1 MTKQSTTA
9 TLGHFDAPNVERPH
23 MLVSVPSSKKEL
35 VQFYEVRENLSGRL
49 VQTLRAQLTHKQW
62 ASVSRTAEFTF
73 NEQLREAGERPGR
86 FLKTGDTRLS
96 INNLGKELMV
106 LVWAAEDATEDELEI
121 IRVSW
126 QRLHRI
132 ERWWLFNQTV
142 ALNGDVRGRGKGWR
156 AALRLMLAATPT
168 GPGSETAVNDP
179 ETTLKLMP
187 TRTVKTKN
195 GKNSMEPMFKKA
207 KSA

>member
-1 MTKQSTTA
+1 MTKQTA
-9 TLGHFDAPNVERPH
+9 TATPGHFNAPSSDRPH
-23 MLVSVPSSKKEL
+23 MLVSVPSSKKDL
-35 VQFYEVRENLSGRL
+35 VNFYEVRENRDFHFTR
-49 VQTLRAQLTHKQW
+49 TLRGQLTHKQW
-62 ASVSRTAEFTF
+62 AAVARTAEFTF
-73 NEQLREAGERPGR
+73 NEQLRDAGERPGR
-86 FLKTGDTRLS
+86 FVKTGDTRLS

-106 LVWAAEDATEDELEI
+106 LVWAVEDANEEEVDI

-142 ALNGDVRGRGKGWR
+142 ALNGDARGRGKGWR

-168 GPGSETAVNDP
+168 GPGGSVSDP

-187 TRTVKTKN
+187 TRTVKTKS
-195 GKNSMEPMFKKA
+195 GKNDMEPMFRKV
-207 KSA
+207 SP

>member
-1 MTKQSTTA
+1 MTRQAATA
-9 TLGHFDAPNVERPH
+9 TPGHFGAPDSDRPH
-23 MLVSVPSSKKEL
+23 MLVSVPSSRKEL
-35 VQFYEVRENLSGRL
+35 VNLYEVRENLAGRMTR
-49 VQTLRAQLTHKQW
+49 TLRGQLTHKQW
-62 ASVSRTAEFTF
+62 ATVARTAEFTF

-86 FLKTGDTRLS
+86 FLKTGETRLS

-106 LVWAAEDATEDELEI
+106 LVWATEDASEEEVDV

-142 ALNGDVRGRGKGWR
+142 ALNGDPRGRGKGWR

-168 GPGSETAVNDP
+168 GPGSDINDP

-187 TRTVKTKN
+187 TRTVKTKS
-195 GKNSMEPMFKKA
+195 GKNDMEPMFRKA
-207 KSA
+207 SA